1 MKAKTKQICKKAFVW
16 AFYLLVLV
24 FIVLYFRDID
34 WGAIKN
40 VEIAWGFMAVSFAVR
55 MAGLLLQP
63 LAWNLQLKPYGN
75 ALPAKKLY
83 SIYAQ
88 SWIGRYIP
96 GKVAWVGGKIYFAAQ
111 EGVDKNVAVITS
123 FLDSMLQVIGSLLV
137 AAVFFLVIQRAPGV
151 DDSLIY
157 LTYALTAAL
166 LLCLVPRVFN
176 FLVNLVH
183 KVLRRTAIDEIPHGR
198 RAHLAQHGGG
208 CGRKN
213 SLGHGGC
220 HHRAVRIRQGLFR
233 RFPLCSCGQLRGH
246 GHRHGGALRSGWAGR
261 QGEFAGGTA
270 GGGVPPGGSAGGGD
284 AGQPAVYSGRPGLL
298 CRRAPDSRLWQK
310 EKAGGV
316 RARAVQGQGLWVNM
330 GASPHTP

>member
-34 WGAIKN
+34 WSAIKN

-183 KVLRRTAIDEIPHGR
+183 KVLRRTAIDEKYR
-198 RAHLAQHGGG
+198 M
-208 CGRKN
+208 
-213 SLGHGGC
+213 
-220 HHRAVRIRQGLFR
+220 
-233 RFPLCSCGQLRGH
+233 
-246 GHRHGGALRSGWAGR
+246 
-261 QGEFAGGTA
+261 AGGPIWLSTA
-270 GGGVPPGGSAGGGD
+270 VVVGAKILSGMAVAIIALSVFGKVSFADFLYVVAANCAATAIGMAALFAPAGLGVKESLQVVLLGAVFPREVVLVVVTLASLQSILGD
-284 AGQPAVYSGRPGLL
+284 LVFYAA
-298 CRRAPDSRLWQK
+298 ARLTLGFGKKKKQ
-310 EKAGGV
+310 EE
-316 RARAVQGQGLWVNM
+316 
-330 GASPHTP
+330 

>member
-111 EGVDKNVAVITS
+111 EGVDKITS

-183 KVLRRTAIDEIPHGR
+183 KVLRRTAIDEKYR
-198 RAHLAQHGGG
+198 M
-208 CGRKN
+208 
-213 SLGHGGC
+213 
-220 HHRAVRIRQGLFR
+220 
-233 RFPLCSCGQLRGH
+233 
-246 GHRHGGALRSGWAGR
+246 
-261 QGEFAGGTA
+261 AGGPIWLSTA
-270 GGGVPPGGSAGGGD
+270 VVVGAKILSGMAVAIIALSVFGKVSFADFLYVVAANCAATAIGMAALFAPAGLGVKESLQVVLLGAVFPREVVLVVVTLASLQSILGD
-284 AGQPAVYSGRPGLL
+284 LVFYAA
-298 CRRAPDSRLWQK
+298 ARLTLGFGKKKKQ
-310 EKAGGV
+310 EE
-316 RARAVQGQGLWVNM
+316 
-330 GASPHTP
+330 

>member
-34 WGAIKN
+34 WSAIKN

-63 LAWNLQLKPYGN
+63 LAWNMQLRPYGN

-137 AAVFFLVIQRAPGV
+137 AAVFFLIVQRAPGV

-183 KVLRRTAIDEIPHGR
+183 KVLKRTAIDGKYR
-198 RAHLAQHGGG
+198 M
-208 CGRKN
+208 
-213 SLGHGGC
+213 
-220 HHRAVRIRQGLFR
+220 
-233 RFPLCSCGQLRGH
+233 
-246 GHRHGGALRSGWAGR
+246 
-261 QGEFAGGTA
+261 AGGPIWLSTA
-270 GGGVPPGGSAGGGD
+270 VVVGAKILSGMAVAIIALSVFGKVSFADFLYVVAANCAATAIGMAALFAPAGLGVKESLQVVLLGAVFPREVVLVVVTLASLQSILGD
-284 AGQPAVYSGRPGLL
+284 LVFYAA
-298 CRRAPDSRLWQK
+298 ARLTLGFGKKKKQ
-310 EKAGGV
+310 EE
-316 RARAVQGQGLWVNM
+316 
-330 GASPHTP
+330 

>member
-63 LAWNLQLKPYGN
+63 LAWNLQLKPYGS

-183 KVLRRTAIDEIPHGR
+183 KVLRRTAIDEKYR
-198 RAHLAQHGGG
+198 M
-208 CGRKN
+208 
-213 SLGHGGC
+213 
-220 HHRAVRIRQGLFR
+220 
-233 RFPLCSCGQLRGH
+233 
-246 GHRHGGALRSGWAGR
+246 
-261 QGEFAGGTA
+261 AGGPIWLSTA
-270 GGGVPPGGSAGGGD
+270 VVVGAKILSGMAVAIIALSVFGKVSFADFLYVVAANCAATAIGMAALFAPAGLGVKESLQVVLLGAVFPREVVLVVVTLASLQSILGD
-284 AGQPAVYSGRPGLL
+284 LVFYAA
-298 CRRAPDSRLWQK
+298 ARLTLGFGKKKKQ
-310 EKAGGV
+310 EE
-316 RARAVQGQGLWVNM
+316 
-330 GASPHTP
+330 

>member
-183 KVLRRTAIDEIPHGR
+183 KVLRRTAIDEKYR
-198 RAHLAQHGGG
+198 M
-208 CGRKN
+208 
-213 SLGHGGC
+213 
-220 HHRAVRIRQGLFR
+220 
-233 RFPLCSCGQLRGH
+233 
-246 GHRHGGALRSGWAGR
+246 
-261 QGEFAGGTA
+261 AGGPIWLSTA
-270 GGGVPPGGSAGGGD
+270 VVVGAKILSGMAVAIIALSVFGKVSFADFLYVVAANCAATAIGMAALFAPAGLGVKESLQVVLLGAVFPREVVLVVVTLASLQSILGD
-284 AGQPAVYSGRPGLL
+284 LVFYAA
-298 CRRAPDSRLWQK
+298 ARLTLGFGKKKKQ
-310 EKAGGV
+310 EE
-316 RARAVQGQGLWVNM
+316 
-330 GASPHTP
+330 